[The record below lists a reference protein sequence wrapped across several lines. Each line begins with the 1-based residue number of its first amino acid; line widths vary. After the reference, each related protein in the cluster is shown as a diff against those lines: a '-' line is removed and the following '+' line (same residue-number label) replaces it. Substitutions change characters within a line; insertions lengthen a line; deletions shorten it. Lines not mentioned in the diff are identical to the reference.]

1 MAKKLYRSTTDKM
14 LGGVAGGLAKYFDI
28 DSTLVRVLFI
38 VVVFLGG
45 GGIIAYIIL
54 WIVVPQKP
62 YEIPKSFQEKST
74 TEESGKS
81 EFYQSTSEAGTF
93 TMNNSG
99 VASSVTQTN
108 NKQIW
113 IAIILIVIGG
123 LLLLDNLLP
132 RFNFDHYWPVILIG
146 IGIGLLLKAKN

>member
-14 LGGVAGGLAKYFDI
+14 LGGVAGGLAEYFDI
-28 DSTLVRVLFI
+28 DSTLIRVLF
-38 VVVFLGG
+38 VVIVFLGG

-54 WIVVPQKP
+54 WIVVPKRP

-74 TEESGKS
+74 SDNTGKS
-81 EFYQSTSEAGTF
+81 EFHHSATESETINI
-93 TMNNSG
+93 NNSG
-99 VASSVTQTN
+99 EAIMEAKTN

-123 LLLLDNLLP
+123 LLLLNNIFP
-132 RFNFDHYWPVILIG
+132 SFHFHHYWPLILIG

>member
-1 MAKKLYRSTTDKM
+1 MAKKLYRSTKDKM
-14 LGGVAGGLAKYFDI
+14 IGGVAGGLAEYFDI

-54 WIVVPQKP
+54 LIVVPQKP
-62 YEIPKSFQEKST
+62 YEIPKNPVSQSPQED
-74 TEESGKS
+74 ESGSNFSSDENKS
-81 EFYQSTSEAGTF
+81 DSFSMSNGGAVSSMTH
-93 TMNNSG
+93 SG
-99 VASSVTQTN
+99 

-113 IAIILIVIGG
+113 VAIILMVMGS
-123 LLLLDNLLP
+123 LLLLDNIFP
-132 RFNFDHYWPVILIG
+132 RFDFDHYWPIILIG

>member
-81 EFYQSTSEAGTF
+81 EFYQPTSEEGTF

>member
-14 LGGVAGGLAKYFDI
+14 IGGVAGGLAEYFDI
-28 DSTLVRVLFI
+28 DSTLIRVLFI

-62 YEIPKSFQEKST
+62 YEIPKSFQEKSSS
-74 TEESGKS
+74 EDSGKS
-81 EFYQSTSEAGTF
+81 EFQNSATDSESF
-93 TMNNSG
+93 NVNNSG
-99 VASSVTQTN
+99 IASLETETN

-123 LLLLDNLLP
+123 LLLLNNIFP
-132 RFNFDHYWPVILIG
+132 RFHFDHYWPLILIG
-146 IGIGLLLKAKN
+146 IGAGLLLRAKN